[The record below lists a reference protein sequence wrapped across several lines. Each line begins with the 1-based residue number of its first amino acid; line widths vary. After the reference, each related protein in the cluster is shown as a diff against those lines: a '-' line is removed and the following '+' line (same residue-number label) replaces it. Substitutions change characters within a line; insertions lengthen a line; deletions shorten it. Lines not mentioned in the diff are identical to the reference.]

1 MNARKPMPRALV
13 VDDEPD
19 IRDLLSLTLR
29 RMQVEVETAG
39 DQAGAQRRLGAE
51 SFDLVLT
58 DMRLPDGNGL
68 DIVQW
73 IQHHRPG
80 MPVAVITAHG
90 NVETAVRALKLGAFD
105 FISKPLDLVALRKLI
120 AATLKLRDD
129 DAAPHDETQP
139 VVPVAAFRLLGQ
151 SRPMQQLRQMIAKVA
166 RSQAPV
172 HISGDS
178 GTGKE
183 LVARLIHESGPRR
196 DGPFV
201 PVNCGAIPSELMES
215 ELFGHKK
222 GSFTGAAA
230 DKEGLIRSAEGGTLF
245 LDEVADL
252 PLHMQVKLL
261 RVIQEKSVRPVGET
275 REVPVDVRIL
285 SATHRK
291 LDDLVRA
298 GRFREDLYYR
308 IDVIDLRV
316 PPLRERLDDVPALVD
331 VMLDRVSRQIGVRRP
346 QISDEAMDKLL
357 SYSYP
362 GNVRELENILERAVT
377 LCSHHR
383 IEPEDIQLKQGQLL
397 TDLPELAGRASGLA
411 PEDLGADGLEGQL
424 EHIQRE
430 AIVRALEQT
439 RYNKTKAA
447 ELLGMTFRQL
457 RYRVKKLG
465 ID

>member
-1 MNARKPMPRALV
+1 MAAGMRKPRALV

-19 IRDLLSLTLR
+19 IRELLAITLG
-29 RMQVEVETAG
+29 RMNIDVETAG
-39 DQAGAQRRLGAE
+39 DHASAIKRLGSE
-51 SFDLVLT
+51 VYDLVLT
-58 DMRLPDGNGL
+58 DMRLPDGDGL
-68 DIVQW
+68 DLVEW
-73 IQHHRPG
+73 IQAHRPG
-80 MPVAVITAHG
+80 VPVAVITAHG
-90 NVETAVRALKLGAFD
+90 NVGAAVRALKLGAFD
-105 FISKPLDLVALRKLI
+105 FLSKPLDLGALRKLI
-120 AATLKLRDD
+120 AATLRLGESLE
-129 DAAPHDETQP
+129 ETG
-139 VVPVAAFRLLGQ
+139 RRSTLKLLGT
-151 SRPMQQLRQMIAKVA
+151 SRPMHELRHMIAKVA

-183 LVARLIHESGPRR
+183 LAARLIHESGPRH
-196 DGPFV
+196 DKPFV

-222 GSFTGAAA
+222 GSFTGAVT

-285 SATHRK
+285 SATHRN
-291 LDDLVRA
+291 LDELVKTA
-298 GRFREDLYYR
+298 KFREDLYYR
-308 IDVIDLRV
+308 INVIELHV
-316 PPLRERLDDVPALVD
+316 PALRERLDDVPQLVD
-331 VMLDRVSRQIGVRRP
+331 VMLDRVSKQIGVPRP
-346 QISDEAMDKLL
+346 QMSDEAMDKLL
-357 SYSYP
+357 TYAYP

-377 LCSHHR
+377 LCAENR
-383 IEPEDIQLKQGQLL
+383 IEPGDIVLKQGPGLE
-397 TDLPELAGRASGLA
+397 LPAIGDEAAS
-411 PEDLGADGLEGQL
+411 DGLEGQL
-424 EHIQRE
+424 EHIERE
-430 AIVRALEQT
+430 AIIKALEQT

-465 ID
+465 IE

>member
-1 MNARKPMPRALV
+1 MTERKSNPRALV
-13 VDDEPD
+13 IDDEPD
-19 IRDLLSLTLR
+19 IRELLSITLG
-29 RMQVEVETAG
+29 RMQIEVVTAG
-39 DQAGAQRRLGAE
+39 DYASAIKALGPE
-51 SFDLVLT
+51 RFDLVLT
-58 DMRLPDGNGL
+58 DMRLPDRDGL
-68 DIVQW
+68 DVVDW

-80 MPVAVITAHG
+80 VPVAVITAHG
-90 NVETAVRALKLGAFD
+90 NVDTAVRALKLGAFD
-105 FISKPLDLVALRKLI
+105 FISKPLDLASLRRLI
-120 AATLKLRDD
+120 KATLKLRSTDGAD
-129 DAAPHDETQP
+129 FDATQP
-139 VVPVAAFRLLGQ
+139 IVVPSGLRLLGQ
-151 SRPMQQLRQMIAKVA
+151 SKPMQQLRQMINKVA

-172 HISGDS
+172 HIAGDS

-183 LVARLIHESGPRR
+183 LVARLIHDTGPRH

-222 GSFTGAAA
+222 GSFTGAVA

-261 RVIQEKSVRPVGET
+261 RVIQEKSIRPVGET
-275 REVPVDVRIL
+275 REMPVDVRVL

-291 LDDLVRA
+291 LDELVKS
-298 GRFREDLYYR
+298 GKFREDLYYR
-308 IDVIDLRV
+308 INVIELRV
-316 PPLRERLDDVPALVD
+316 PALRERLDDVPPLVD
-331 VMLDRVSRQIGVRRP
+331 MLLDRVAGQIGVTRP

-377 LCSHHR
+377 LCSNDR
-383 IEPEDIQLKQGQLL
+383 IEPEDIQLKPGQLL
-397 TDLPELAGRASGLA
+397 TDLPEMAGREFVAE
-411 PEDLGADGLEGQL
+411 PGADGLEGQL
-424 EHIQRE
+424 ESIQRE
-430 AIVRALEQT
+430 AIIRALEQT

-465 ID
+465 IE

>member
-1 MNARKPMPRALV
+1 MTERKSNPRALV
-13 VDDEPD
+13 IDDEPD
-19 IRDLLSLTLR
+19 IRELLSITLG
-29 RMQVEVETAG
+29 RMQIEVVTAG
-39 DQAGAQRRLGAE
+39 DYASAIKALGPE
-51 SFDLVLT
+51 RFDLVLT
-58 DMRLPDGNGL
+58 DMRLPDGDGL
-68 DIVQW
+68 DIVDW

-80 MPVAVITAHG
+80 VPVAVITAHG
-90 NVETAVRALKLGAFD
+90 NVDTAVRALKLGAFD
-105 FISKPLDLVALRKLI
+105 FISKPLDLGSLRKLI
-120 AATLKLRDD
+120 KATLKLRSPDGAVF
-129 DAAPHDETQP
+129 DATQP
-139 VVPVAAFRLLGQ
+139 IAVPSGLRLLGQ
-151 SRPMQQLRQMIAKVA
+151 SKPMQKLREMIAKVA

-172 HISGDS
+172 HIAGDS

-183 LVARLIHESGPRR
+183 LVARLIHDTGPRH

-222 GSFTGAAA
+222 GSFTGAVA

-261 RVIQEKSVRPVGET
+261 RVIQEKSIRPVGET
-275 REVPVDVRIL
+275 RETPVDVRVL

-291 LDDLVRA
+291 LDELVKS
-298 GRFREDLYYR
+298 GKFREDLYYR
-308 IDVIDLRV
+308 INVIELRV
-316 PPLRERLDDVPALVD
+316 PALRERLDDVPPLVD
-331 VMLDRVSRQIGVRRP
+331 MLLDRIAGQIGVTRP

-362 GNVRELENILERAVT
+362 SNVRELENILERAVT
-377 LCSHHR
+377 LCSNDR
-383 IEPEDIQLKQGQLL
+383 IEPEDIQLKPGQLL
-397 TDLPELAGRASGLA
+397 TDLPELAGREIATGEA
-411 PEDLGADGLEGQL
+411 AGADGLEGQL

-430 AIVRALEQT
+430 AIIRALEQT

-465 ID
+465 IE

>member
-1 MNARKPMPRALV
+1 MAAGMRKPRALV

-19 IRDLLSLTLR
+19 IRELLAITLG
-29 RMQVEVETAG
+29 RMNIDVETAG
-39 DQAGAQRRLGAE
+39 DHASATKRLGSE
-51 SFDLVLT
+51 VYDLVLT
-58 DMRLPDGNGL
+58 DMRLPDGDGL
-68 DIVQW
+68 DLVEW
-73 IQHHRPG
+73 IQAYRPG
-80 MPVAVITAHG
+80 VPVAVITAHG
-90 NVETAVRALKLGAFD
+90 NVEAAVRALKLGAFD
-105 FISKPLDLVALRKLI
+105 FLSKPLDLGALRKLI
-120 AATLKLRDD
+120 AATLRMGESLE
-129 DAAPHDETQP
+129 ETG
-139 VVPVAAFRLLGQ
+139 RRSTLKLLGT
-151 SRPMQQLRQMIAKVA
+151 SRPMHELRQMIAKVA

-183 LVARLIHESGPRR
+183 LAARLIHESGPRH
-196 DGPFV
+196 DKPFV

-222 GSFTGAAA
+222 GSFTGAVT

-285 SATHRK
+285 SATHRN
-291 LDDLVRA
+291 LDELVKA
-298 GRFREDLYYR
+298 AKFREDLYYR
-308 IDVIDLRV
+308 INVIELRV
-316 PPLRERLDDVPALVD
+316 PALRERLDDVPQLVD
-331 VMLDRVSRQIGVRRP
+331 VMLDRVSKQIGVPRP
-346 QISDEAMDKLL
+346 QMSDEAMDKLL
-357 SYSYP
+357 SYAYP

-377 LCSHHR
+377 LCAENR
-383 IEPEDIQLKQGQLL
+383 ISPEDILLKQGPGLE
-397 TDLPELAGRASGLA
+397 LPAVGDDAGS
-411 PEDLGADGLEGQL
+411 DGLEGQL
-424 EHIQRE
+424 EHIERE
-430 AIVRALEQT
+430 AIIKALEQT

-465 ID
+465 IE

>member
-1 MNARKPMPRALV
+1 MRKPRALV

-19 IRDLLSLTLR
+19 IRELLAITLG
-29 RMQVEVETAG
+29 RMSIDVETAG
-39 DQAGAQRRLGAE
+39 DYASAVKRLGSE
-51 SFDLVLT
+51 VYDLVLT
-58 DMRLPDGNGL
+58 DMRLPDGDGL
-68 DIVQW
+68 DLVEW
-73 IQHHRPG
+73 IQAHRPG
-80 MPVAVITAHG
+80 VPVAVITAHG
-90 NVETAVRALKLGAFD
+90 NVEAAVRALKLGAFD
-105 FISKPLDLVALRKLI
+105 FLSKPLDLGALRKLI
-120 AATLKLRDD
+120 AATLRLGERLE
-129 DAAPHDETQP
+129 ETG
-139 VVPVAAFRLLGQ
+139 RRSTLKLLGT
-151 SRPMQQLRQMIAKVA
+151 SKPMHELRQMIAKVA

-183 LVARLIHESGPRR
+183 LAARLIHESGPRN
-196 DGPFV
+196 DKPFV

-222 GSFTGAAA
+222 GSFTGAVA

-285 SATHRK
+285 SATHRN
-291 LDDLVRA
+291 LDELVKA
-298 GRFREDLYYR
+298 AKFREDLYYR
-308 IDVIDLRV
+308 INVIELHV
-316 PPLRERLDDVPALVD
+316 PALRERLDDVPQLVD
-331 VMLDRVSRQIGVRRP
+331 VMLDRVSKQIGVARP
-346 QISDEAMDKLL
+346 QMSDEAMDRLL
-357 SYSYP
+357 SYAYP

-377 LCSHHR
+377 LCADDR
-383 IEPEDIQLKQGQLL
+383 IEPGDIVLKQGPGLE
-397 TDLPELAGRASGLA
+397 LPEVGDEAA
-411 PEDLGADGLEGQL
+411 PDGLEGQL
-424 EHIQRE
+424 EHIERE
-430 AIVRALEQT
+430 AIIKALEQT

-465 ID
+465 IE

>member
-1 MNARKPMPRALV
+1 MTPRALI

-19 IRDLLSLTLR
+19 IRDLLSITLG
-29 RMQVEVETAG
+29 RMQLQVSTAADYASAVKQLG
-39 DQAGAQRRLGAE
+39 SQR
-51 SFDLVLT
+51 FDLVLT
-58 DMRLPDGNGL
+58 DMRLPDGDGL
-68 DIVQW
+68 DLVEW
-73 IQHHRPG
+73 IQAHRPG
-80 MPVAVITAHG
+80 VPVAVITAHG
-90 NVETAVRALKLGAFD
+90 NVEAAVRALKLGAFD
-105 FISKPLDLVALRKLI
+105 FLSKPLDLGALRKLI
-120 AATLKLRDD
+120 TATLRLSDKG
-129 DAAPHDETQP
+129 DATAQRSTL
-139 VVPVAAFRLLGQ
+139 RLLGD
-151 SRPMQQLRQMIAKVA
+151 SKPMLQLRQMIAKVA

-183 LVARLIHESGPRR
+183 LVARLIHESGPRA

-222 GSFTGAAA
+222 GSFTGAVA
-230 DKEGLIRSAEGGTLF
+230 DKDGLIRSAEGGTLF

-261 RVIQEKSVRPVGET
+261 RVIQEKAVRPVGET

-285 SATHRK
+285 SATHRN
-291 LDDLVRA
+291 LDELVKA

-308 IDVIDLRV
+308 INVIELHV
-316 PPLRERLDDVPALVD
+316 PALRERLDDVPTLVE
-331 VMLDRVSRQIGVRRP
+331 MLLDRVAGQIGVPRP
-346 QISDEAMDKLL
+346 EISDDAMEKLL
-357 SYSYP
+357 EYSYP

-377 LCSHHR
+377 LCSNNR
-383 IEPEDIQLKQGQLL
+383 VEPEDIQLKQGAAVVE
-397 TDLPELAGRASGLA
+397 LPSVVDEMA
-411 PEDLGADGLEGQL
+411 ADGLEGQL
-424 EHIQRE
+424 EHIERA
-430 AIVRALEQT
+430 AIVKALEQA

-447 ELLGMTFRQL
+447 QLLGMTFRQL

>member
-1 MNARKPMPRALV
+1 

-19 IRDLLSLTLR
+19 IRELLSITLG
-29 RMQVEVETAG
+29 RMQIEVVTAS
-39 DQAGAQRRLGAE
+39 DCASAIKSLGPE
-51 SFDLVLT
+51 RFDLILT
-58 DMRLPDGNGL
+58 DMKLPDGDGL
-68 DIVQW
+68 DIVDW

-80 MPVAVITAHG
+80 VPVAVITAHG
-90 NVETAVRALKLGAFD
+90 NVEAAVRALKLGAFD
-105 FISKPLDLVALRKLI
+105 FISKPLDLAALRKLI
-120 AATLKLRDD
+120 TSTLKLRTDD
-129 DAAPHDETQP
+129 SAAFDMTQP
-139 VVPVAAFRLLGQ
+139 IVTPSGLRLLGQ
-151 SRPMQQLRQMIAKVA
+151 SKPMQQLRQLIAKVA

-172 HISGDS
+172 HICGDS

-183 LVARLIHESGPRR
+183 LVARLIHDTGPRHE
-196 DGPFV
+196 GPFV

-222 GSFTGAAA
+222 GSFTGAVA

-275 REVPVDVRIL
+275 RETPVDVRIL

-291 LDDLVRA
+291 LDELVKA
-298 GRFREDLYYR
+298 SKFREDLYYR
-308 IDVIDLRV
+308 INVIELRV
-316 PPLRERLDDVPALVD
+316 PALRERLDDVPPLVD
-331 VMLDRVSRQIGVRRP
+331 MLLDRVAGQIGVSRP
-346 QISDEAMDKLL
+346 QIGDDAMDKLL
-357 SYSYP
+357 SYAYP

-377 LCSHHR
+377 LCSDDR
-383 IEPEDIQLKQGQLL
+383 IEPEDIQLKPGQLL
-397 TDLPELAGRASGLA
+397 SDLPELAGREFSAEA
-411 PEDLGADGLEGQL
+411 GADGLEEQL
-424 EHIQRE
+424 ESIQRE
-430 AIVRALEQT
+430 AIMRALEQT

-465 ID
+465 IE

>member
-1 MNARKPMPRALV
+1 MPPRALI

-19 IRDLLSLTLR
+19 IRELLGITLG
-29 RMQVEVETAG
+29 RMNIEVDTVGDFGTAVRKL
-39 DQAGAQRRLGAE
+39 GAQRY
-51 SFDLVLT
+51 SLVLT

-68 DIVQW
+68 DLVEW
-73 IQHHRPG
+73 IQDHRPG
-80 MPVAVITAHG
+80 VPVAVITAHG
-90 NVETAVRALKLGAFD
+90 NVEAAVRALKLGAFD
-105 FISKPLDLVALRKLI
+105 FISKPLDLAALRKLI
-120 AATLKLRDD
+120 TATLKL
-129 DAAPHDETQP
+129 DEDSLERTQRR
-139 VVPVAAFRLLGQ
+139 ATLLLLGD
-151 SRPMQQLRQMIAKVA
+151 SKPMQQLREMISKVA

-183 LVARLIHESGPRR
+183 LVARLIHESGPRAE
-196 DGPFV
+196 GPFV

-222 GSFTGAAA
+222 GSFTGAVA
-230 DKEGLIRSAEGGTLF
+230 DKEGLIHSAEGGTLF

-285 SATHRK
+285 SATHRR
-291 LDDLVRA
+291 LEELVKA

-308 IDVIDLRV
+308 INVIELHV
-316 PPLRERLDDVPALVD
+316 PTLRERLDDVPQLVD
-331 VMLDRVSRQIGVRRP
+331 MLLDRVAKQIGVKRP
-346 QISDEAMDKLL
+346 DVSDEAMDKLM
-357 SYSYP
+357 SYAYP

-377 LCSHHR
+377 LCADGR
-383 IEPEDIQLKQGQLL
+383 IEPGDIQLKQGLGFDMPSVSDE
-397 TDLPELAGRASGLA
+397 TSG
-411 PEDLGADGLEGQL
+411 DGLEGQL
-424 EHIQRE
+424 EHIERE
-430 AIVRALEQT
+430 AIVKALEQT

-447 ELLGMTFRQL
+447 ALLGMTFRQL
-457 RYRVKKLG
+457 RYRTKKLG

>member
-1 MNARKPMPRALV
+1 MHERKSTPRALV
-13 VDDEPD
+13 IDDEPD
-19 IRDLLSLTLR
+19 IRDLLAITLG
-29 RMQVEVETAG
+29 RMQIEVVTAA
-39 DQAGAQRRLGAE
+39 DYASALKALGPE
-51 SFDLVLT
+51 RFDLVLT
-58 DMRLPDGNGL
+58 DMKLPDGNGL
-68 DIVQW
+68 DIVDW

-80 MPVAVITAHG
+80 VPVAVITAHG
-90 NVETAVRALKLGAFD
+90 NVEAAVRALKLGAFD
-105 FISKPLDLVALRKLI
+105 FISKPLDLAALRKLI
-120 AATLKLRDD
+120 KATLKLRSAGRRDFD
-129 DAAPHDETQP
+129 VTQP
-139 VVPVAAFRLLGQ
+139 IVTPSGLRLLGL
-151 SRPMQQLRQMIAKVA
+151 SKPMQQLRQMIAKVA

-172 HISGDS
+172 HICGDS

-183 LVARLIHESGPRR
+183 LVARLIHDTGPRH

-222 GSFTGAAA
+222 GSFTGAVA

-261 RVIQEKSVRPVGET
+261 RVIQEKSIRPVGET
-275 REVPVDVRIL
+275 REMPVDVRLL

-291 LDDLVRA
+291 LDELVKA
-298 GRFREDLYYR
+298 GKFREDLYYR
-308 IDVIDLRV
+308 INVIELRV
-316 PPLRERLDDVPALVD
+316 PALRERLDDVPPLVD
-331 VMLDRVSRQIGVRRP
+331 MLLDRIAGQIGVTRP
-346 QISDEAMDKLL
+346 QIGDEAMDKLL

-377 LCSHHR
+377 LCSEDR
-383 IEPEDIQLKQGQLL
+383 IEPEDIQLKPGQLL
-397 TDLPELAGRASGLA
+397 TDLPELAGRDISVGE
-411 PEDLGADGLEGQL
+411 PGADGLEGQL

-430 AIVRALEQT
+430 AIIRALEQT

-465 ID
+465 IE